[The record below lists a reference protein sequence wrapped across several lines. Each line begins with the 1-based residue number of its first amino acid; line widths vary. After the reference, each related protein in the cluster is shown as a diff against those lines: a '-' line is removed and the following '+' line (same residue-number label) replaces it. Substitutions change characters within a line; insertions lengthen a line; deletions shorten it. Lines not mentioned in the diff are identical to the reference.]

1 MPVIAVSYR
10 LSLGAEQPIVHFR
23 RVKSMEGTHT
33 LRRVLVGTVMA
44 TVICGGLWA
53 TMGSGTSS
61 VLVGPPTTYEGFKVK
76 RDAADGWA
84 VKIEAKDGLSIAT
97 QMITFQPGGQSG
109 WHSHPGPVFIS
120 VKEGTMTFYDQDC
133 NATVLTAGQGFLDVG
148 ADRHLARNESGS
160 PAINVV
166 TYFVPP
172 HTTVLRID
180 APQPPNCFL

>member
-1 MPVIAVSYR
+1 MKVNAIGRIFIGVA
-10 LSLGAEQPIVHFR
+10 GAAAIF
-23 RVKSMEGTHT
+23 
-33 LRRVLVGTVMA
+33 
-44 TVICGGLWA
+44 GGLALA
-53 TMGSGTSS
+53 TPATGTINT
-61 VLVGPPTTYEGFKVK
+61 LVGPPTTYEAFKVQRESGNWK
-76 RDAADGWA
+76 L
-84 VKIEAKDGLSIAT
+84 KIDAKDGLAIQT
-97 QMITFQPGGQSG
+97 QTITFQPGGQSG

-148 ADRHLARNESGS
+148 EDRHLARNESGS